1 MTDLSGNEINY
12 SGKPAYVKAEG
23 GVLAT
28 LHDHQ
33 AFLEKLKP
41 AMATKKWYLLHIVEY
56 SCHFK

>member
-41 AMATKKWYLLHIVEY
+41 AMATKK
-56 SCHFK
+56 